1 MGRSGKRRGY
11 RPRTQREQAR
21 DAAAQAEA
29 LRQAEG
35 RRRAARATGI
45 GAAVLGGLLLLG
57 ILFFAVRCAR
67 ANSPHAIVMQTPHE
81 TVSRAMFSYFYYDYL
96 ADYTAEGFDPAVS
109 PAEQPYPGGGTYQ
122 DVILRE
128 VDTTVRRMLVF
139 AESAVREG
147 VSAEAAGNAA
157 AQETVTRLQ
166 ARATADGKTLD
177 TYLQATYGRGVGE
190 ADVRAAASLAARAA
204 ARYETLS
211 QKTYTKEERDAVYAE
226 NPAAFRTVDYL
237 AYEIRVTLPE
247 GASFDEARELYH
259 AAEQRAQ
266 ALAACGSEAAFLAA
280 VSDDGKATEPNLSYG
295 ERLAR
300 RNALY
305 RYHIPASDPSLATAW
320 AAEEGRAAGDSAV
333 LGATGNYTVV
343 FLLRAPSP
351 SGEHRGNGRYFLLP
365 YADYLSEALA
375 QQAAEELLSA
385 FFQSGGGKEAFGA
398 LAEEHHRGSD
408 STYLTKIGHGDAEK
422 PIADW
427 LTASGRAPGD
437 CAAVATSRGVAVL
450 YATGISSLT
459 VWEDQAVSL
468 LQERESAALLAASGL
483 RVYDG
488 VLSDALL
495 AKM

>member
-11 RPRTQREQAR
+11 RPRTQREQAW

-29 LRQAEG
+29 LRREEG
-35 RRRAARATGI
+35 RRRAARVTGI
-45 GAAVLGGLLLLG
+45 GAAVLGGLLFLG

-67 ANSPHAIVMQTPHE
+67 ANSPHATVMQTPHE

-96 ADYTAEGFDPAVS
+96 ADYTAEGFDPDVS

-139 AESAVREG
+139 AEG
-147 VSAEAAGNAA
+147 VSADAAGTAA

-177 TYLQATYGRGVGE
+177 AYLQATYGRGVGE

-226 NPAAFRTVDYL
+226 NPAAFCTVDYL
-237 AYEIRVTLPE
+237 AYDIRVTLPE

-266 ALAACGSEAAFLAA
+266 ALAACRSEAAFLAA
-280 VSDDGKATEPNLSYG
+280 VADDGKATEPNLSYG

-305 RYHIPASDPSLATAW
+305 RYHIPASDPALATAW

-343 FLLRAPSP
+343 FLLRTPSP

-375 QQAAEELLSA
+375 QQAADELLSA
-385 FFQSGGGKEAFGA
+385 FCQSGGGEEAFGA
-398 LAEEHHRGSD
+398 LAEEHHRGSG
-408 STYLTKIGHGDAEK
+408 STYLTNIGHGDAEK

-427 LTASGRAPGD
+427 LTASGRTPGD
-437 CAAVATSRGVAVL
+437 CATVATSRGVAVL

-468 LQERESAALLAASGL
+468 LQEREYAALLAASGL

-488 VLSDALL
+488 VLSGALL